1 MVDNGMYI
9 QALLQVLYQDQH
21 QRQQDRLQH
30 LGMDLNQDHLS
41 AKPGV
46 FFGMMMEQ
54 KSLIFS
60 QFFREINLT

>member
-9 QALLQVLYQDQH
+9 QVLLQVLYQDQH

-30 LGMDLNQDHLS
+30 QGMDLNQDHLS

-46 FFGMMMEQ
+46 IFGMMEQ

-60 QFFREINLT
+60 RYAREINLT

>member
-9 QALLQVLYQDQH
+9 QVLLQVLYQDQH

-41 AKPGV
+41 AKPGDGTKITN
-46 FFGMMMEQ
+46 FFT
-54 KSLIFS
+54 IFP
-60 QFFREINLT
+60 

>member
-9 QALLQVLYQDQH
+9 QVLLQVLYQDQH

-46 FFGMMMEQ
+46 FFGMMEQ
-54 KSLIFS
+54 KSLIF
-60 QFFREINLT
+60 FTIFP